1 VTEQAVKPLL
11 TPAELAERLS
21 VSKAWVYRYRGPG
34 RLVLGRTLVRYDYDQ
49 VRQHL
54 EAGA

>member
-1 VTEQAVKPLL
+1 MSEAPLM
-11 TPAELAERLS
+11 TAKELAERLNVS
-21 VSKAWVYRYRGPG
+21 VAFVYRYRGPG